1 MIVAEHLAAVLECQI
16 LGVPPPVISWT
27 FNGQPIQNTFGRFIL
42 SNGSLYFAAPVN
54 RSYAGQY
61 VCSGTNSVSSVSSG
75 AILFRVAC
83 KYYHLQVG
91 FICGQLNNKSLEM
104 LKGTL
109 NK

>member
-27 FNGQPIQNTFGRFIL
+27 FNGQTVQNTFGRFIL

-83 KYYHLQVG
+83 KYYHLQIG
-91 FICGQLNNKSLEM
+91 FVHGQPNSQSLKMLNCA
-104 LKGTL
+104 L